1 MSAVL
6 LEPEPS
12 SGSFQAR
19 HIPSLQHHHLSQ
31 RTINKHV
38 SFTQLLTSPLILR
51 MSTLTFRDCVPGAA
65 MFDYDLLP
73 GMSGRRC

>member
-12 SGSFQAR
+12 SRSFQVR

-31 RTINKHV
+31 HTINKHV
-38 SFTQLLTSPLILR
+38 SFMQLLTNPLR
-51 MSTLTFRDCVPGAA
+51 MGTLTFRDCVPGAA
-65 MFDYDLLP
+65 MFD
-73 GMSGRRC
+73 